1 MVPSDGYDQGG
12 KGMKKKM
19 IIIDAVIVI
28 TVIIAAA
35 IRTYLLT
42 RPKELGNMNHKYTE
56 QMTSASDI
64 SFTGEA
70 GDRIKFSF
78 RSDIMSGDLEI
89 ALCDSTGSE
98 VYRLDRAK
106 ALETYFTLESSDTY
120 TLTAK
125 CNSFVGTYKIRVYK
139 VE

>member
-1 MVPSDGYDQGG
+1 MDMIKKG
-12 KGMKKKM
+12 KGMKKKSILIG
-19 IIIDAVIVI
+19 III
-28 TVIIAAA
+28 VIIVAT
-35 IRTYLLT
+35 IRTYILT

-78 RSDIMSGDLEI
+78 RSDIISGDLEI
-89 ALCDSTGSE
+89 VLCDSKGKE
-98 VYRLDRAK
+98 VYKLDRAK

-125 CNSFVGTYKIRVYK
+125 CRSFVGTYKIRVYK